1 MSTNRKTQMYPRM
14 VIVMLRQPKMNNAEE
29 SRSDPYWEFGSFGST
44 HCHSRNLMNP
54 RRVSELDGSLF
65 AFAQGGPNGI
75 RLVHVTPPIRMRI
88 RKNGTLAEATW
99 TPVEMPLRYD
109 SSPLL
114 IDAAGQ
120 SDCPALIQDIRGV
133 HRTSWIAK
141 FASAFRS
148 RRRPIAGV
156 IGAQLLHIYRAWRE
170 ARTDGIAKHYIDALP
185 FHPPHI
191 PTDTARRRSYRRN
204 VRC

>member
-1 MSTNRKTQMYPRM
+1 MNTDRSEAAFPQ
-14 VIVMLRQPKMNNAEE
+14 VILVMLRQPKMSISEE

-44 HCHSRNLMNP
+44 YCHSRNLMNP
-54 RRVSELDGSLF
+54 RRALELNGAQF
-65 AFAQGGPNGI
+65 AFAQGGPAGI

-88 RKNGTLAEATW
+88 RKKGALAEATW
-99 TPVEMPLRYD
+99 TPAEMPLRYD

-114 IDAAGQ
+114 VDAAGQ
-120 SDCPALIQDIRGV
+120 SDCPALLQDIRGV
-133 HRTSWIAK
+133 RRSTWLGK

-148 RRRPIAGV
+148 RRCPVAGV
-156 IGAQLLHIYRAWRE
+156 IGAELLRTYHNWRE
-170 ARTDGIAKHYIDALP
+170 AHADRIATHYIDALP

-191 PTDTARRRSYRRN
+191 EADTARRGSYRRN